1 MIRDKEIPWKVVE
14 MAIRLMD
21 DNEEGV
27 WGVDTLLYRLLL
39 FRYEN
44 EEKLSGPEY
53 FQDIKIKESE
63 IALIELLNL
72 YWDKG

>member
-1 MIRDKEIPWKVVE
+1 MLKDKEIPWKVVE

-44 EEKLSGPEY
+44 EEKLPGPEY
-53 FQDIKIKESE
+53 FQDIKIEESE